1 MSDSEELAASFLKS
15 DGEMEDNVVDDDDVE
30 VDVELVEVHV
40 ASSESTVPRRREV
53 PEPEARTVTN
63 DGGGV

>member
-1 MSDSEELAASFLKS
+1 
-15 DGEMEDNVVDDDDVE
+15 MEDSVEVDDVE
-30 VDVELVEVHV
+30 VDVELVEVEVHV